1 MMPLKDKNYDMVD
14 LCKFIACI
22 CIVCIHTAAFSD
34 FVSGGYYYI
43 SSCIFR
49 IAVPFF
55 FVTSGF
61 FYGKKLIRGTAEER
75 KISCFDI

>member
-34 FVSGGYYYI
+34 FVSGGGVLLHFELHI
-43 SSCIFR
+43 
-49 IAVPFF
+49 
-55 FVTSGF
+55 
-61 FYGKKLIRGTAEER
+61 
-75 KISCFDI
+75 